1 VAPTPLDPSAR
12 RHAATSPELP
22 VERPVAWIGLLV
34 LCALVAYAAMAPIA
48 NPDLGWHLALGRFI
62 VETGSVPDTEPF
74 THTARGAPMVAFEW
88 LSQTAYY
95 GLTQAA
101 GLLGLR
107 WANAGLTAL
116 LLVAF
121 FAMLRRAGVAPALAL
136 LGVGLYAVI
145 AQPRFQLR
153 PHMFNIAFL
162 MAMYAALFAGR
173 PALDKRQQLGV
184 FAATLLW
191 SNMHSGAVLFP
202 VLLAIHLAAEWID
215 RRLGRREPRAHDA
228 GPADLRRWAALLAL
242 TAAALVITPNHFRLF
257 PHLIES
263 ARLNTQ
269 VSLEWLSMPA
279 PWDAVTKS
287 PLAVSCFWLVAAA
300 TAVAAWL
307 TRRRQPLSRL
317 SVVLFATWLPIHSQR
332 FAWLYFIPLLF
343 TLGELS
349 RWLHERDRALAP
361 PRRTRARALASV
373 AALVALAGI
382 TTPSLVAPIPWSH
395 LGRRFHADRN
405 FRPTMFP
412 IAALD
417 FLDEVDL
424 RGPLFNSNKWGGYI
438 LWRTHDKYP
447 VFIDG
452 RWVTIGETVL
462 LDSYRVSHRLPASFA
477 ILDAYGIEILLLHRG
492 WMTADLLATHSWVP
506 VFENLNSG
514 VYLRDRPESA
524 DNLERCAAYYRAH
537 GIPFSPQAGFDEHA
551 AFLANPGWAKRFGV
565 TRFHLDQ
572 VGAHGRHLDDRE
584 TKRVPGW

>member
-1 VAPTPLDPSAR
+1 VQTPHGRGAR
-12 RHAATSPELP
+12 QHAATPPELL
-22 VERPVAWIGLLV
+22 VEQPLAWLGLLV
-34 LCALVAYAAMAPIA
+34 LCALVGYAAMAPIA
-48 NPDLGWHLALGRFI
+48 NPDLGWHLALGRFV
-62 VETGSVPDTEPF
+62 VETGNVPDTEPF
-74 THTARGAPMVAFEW
+74 THTAHGAPMVAFEW

-95 GLTQAA
+95 GLTQVA

-121 FAMLRRAGVAPALAL
+121 FAMLRRAGVAPTLAL
-136 LGVGLYAVI
+136 LGVALYAVI

-153 PHMFNIAFL
+153 PHMINIAFL
-162 MAMYAALFAGR
+162 MAMYATLFAGR
-173 PALDKRQQLGV
+173 PALGRRRQLGV
-184 FAATLLW
+184 FVATLLW
-191 SNMHSGAVLFP
+191 INMHSGAVLLP

-215 RRLGRREPRAHDA
+215 RRLDRRKPRTLDP
-228 GPADLRRWAALLAL
+228 GTGDLWRWAALLAL
-242 TAAALVITPNHFRLF
+242 TATALVITPNHFRLF
-257 PHLIES
+257 PYLVES

-279 PWDAVTKS
+279 PWDAVAKS
-287 PLAVSCFWLVAAA
+287 PLAVTCFWLVAAA

-317 SVVLFATWLPIHSQR
+317 AVVLFATGLPIHSQR
-332 FAWLYFIPLLF
+332 FAWVYFIPLLF

-349 RWLHERDRALAP
+349 RWLSERGLAIP
-361 PRRTRARALASV
+361 LPRRIRRRALASV
-373 AALVALAGI
+373 AALVALVGI
-382 TTPSLVAPIPWSH
+382 TTPTLVAPIPWSQ
-395 LGRRFHADRN
+395 LGRRFDAGFN

-438 LWRTHDKYP
+438 LWRTYDKYP

-452 RWVTIGETVL
+452 RWITIGETVL
-462 LDSYRVSHRLPASFA
+462 LDSYRVSHRLPESFA
-477 ILDAYGIEILLLHRG
+477 ILDAYGIEILLVHRG
-492 WMTADLLATHSWVP
+492 WMTADLLATHGWLP
-506 VFENLNSG
+506 VFENLNSS

-524 DNLERCAAYYRAH
+524 ANLERCAAYYRARD
-537 GIPFSPQAGFDEHA
+537 IPFSRHAGFDEHA
-551 AFLANPGWAKRFGV
+551 AFLANRGWANRFGV

-572 VGAHGRHLDDRE
+572 FGAHGRHLDDRE
-584 TKRVPGW
+584 AKRVPGW